1 MGTLLLSAVFPFLLK
16 LFLFLMLALDERS
29 NARSS
34 KVNII
39 NKIKNMKDIFVG
51 EYIQVWSDEE
61 QTFIAFY
68 QNGVTINI
76 PNEEVKKVLKEL
88 KKVK

>member
-1 MGTLLLSAVFPFLLK
+1 MDRSSLRNAYPFLLK
-16 LFLFLMLALDERS
+16 LFLFLMLDLDERS

-68 QNGVTINI
+68 QKGVTINI
-76 PNEEVKKVLKEL
+76 PNEEVSKVLKEL

>member
-39 NKIKNMKDIFVG
+39 NKIKNMTKQELQARVQQINQQISQLHDEGIKIVG
-51 EYIQVWSDEE
+51 KLELLEE
-61 QTFIAFY
+61 QEKATAE
-68 QNGVTINI
+68 T
-76 PNEEVKKVLKEL
+76 PK
-88 KKVK
+88 

>member
-1 MGTLLLSAVFPFLLK
+1 
-16 LFLFLMLALDERS
+16 
-29 NARSS
+29 
-34 KVNII
+34 
-39 NKIKNMKDIFVG
+39 MKDIFVG

>member
-39 NKIKNMKDIFVG
+39 NKIKNNMQTKQELQARVQQINQQISQLHDEGIKIVG
-51 EYIQVWSDEE
+51 KLELLEE
-61 QTFIAFY
+61 QEKATAE
-68 QNGVTINI
+68 T
-76 PNEEVKKVLKEL
+76 PK
-88 KKVK
+88 